1 MAKHSGK
8 PVVQVNKDTERDHYM
23 TGEEARK
30 YGLIDNVISNRE
42 EVKKDGKD
50 KK

>member
-1 MAKHSGK
+1 
-8 PVVQVNKDTERDHYM
+8 M
-23 TGEEARK
+23 TGEEAKK